1 MTKFLPK
8 NTFLKAL
15 FMILLICNTNVNA
28 QDYYLDFNPGD
39 KVTTPAT
46 VSELNGAAK
55 FTIEATINMDSWN
68 GAQNIF
74 KKFNSLTDRV
84 NLQVNAGSLLG
95 IVSNGVN
102 GYKKTTTAV
111 LGLHK
116 WYRLAMVYDGTQ
128 ATAANRIKLYVN
140 GVLQTTAYFGTV
152 QATAPSNVS
161 PVELAADTFDGK
173 IDEVRLWKDALS
185 ATTINN
191 WKDVAIDATH
201 PNYANLKLYWNFND
215 NTATTSVSGSEGTS
229 YSGDI
234 TGAIYSDEIV
244 VDPSTIPVI
253 VTNHYVGGYLPY
265 YSISKVTSDIF
276 GRLTHLFYFSLGPNA
291 NGDLGR
297 VDSSG
302 NFTPISDIA
311 AIDSDISTLKTW
323 RGQRKTKIFFT
334 LGGWVQS
341 DYLDEAAAN
350 TTARNNLAQNIKDF
364 CLAKGIDGVDIDWEA
379 YNGAV
384 SDVNYGLLL
393 NAIKTAFAG
402 TNLQLSVTIDPTH
415 TSLADEF
422 AQADFVQLMSYGQR
436 IAGGTQVSMSMLQG
450 YVNGWVNA
458 GLPQN
463 KIVAGLPAFAR
474 QTTGS
479 SSLTY
484 QYIVDTYDPDVSV
497 DTVVDG
503 GGTYY
508 FNGVNTIKTKSQYVV
523 DSNLLGV
530 VIWDLGQDK
539 GVNHPKSILKAAS
552 EVLLVN
558 NKPTVSITS
567 PNNNAS
573 YNAPATV
580 TITADAADT
589 DGIVSKVEFFEGTN
603 KLGEATSA
611 PYSFDWTNVPA
622 GSYALIA
629 KVTDDR
635 DAVTTSENVNIT
647 VNNVLPTVSITSPS
661 DNANYTALANITI
674 TANASDANGSVTK
687 VEFFNGSTKLG
698 EDSTAPYSFNWNN
711 VATGS
716 YTITAKA
723 TDNDGAATISEI
735 VNVNVVCPS
744 VQVSIPDVYVMNP
757 SIDDK
762 NTIYLGYG
770 PTTLTLNALAQGNQ
784 DVTYTWSTG
793 VTGSS
798 ISVSQAGTYTVTATY
813 AGGCQSTAS
822 IVINVQDVR
831 CGNDNSKVMICHN
844 NNNMICV
851 AQSAVQSHLKHGDKI
866 GSCSTLSKMASEEE
880 VSTSPSFT
888 VYPNPVQ
895 DSFNTSVSSKLDPN
909 ATIGIYNLLGNKIR
923 SVRFTTV
930 AQNVFVGDL
939 PSGNYIVVVQ
949 NGVETFRSTI
959 VKQ

>member
-1 MTKFLPK
+1 
-8 NTFLKAL
+8 
-15 FMILLICNTNVNA
+15 MILLICNTNVNA